1 MFDRVIGPFFF
12 EENTVGQNN
21 FLQMLRENM
30 IPELRP
36 RQPNIYFQLDGAP
49 AHWGLMVRETL
60 HAEFPDR
67 WIGRDGPIVWPA
79 RSPDITPLDFFCGVC
94 EGKGVQN
101 SCGECG

>member
-1 MFDRVIGPFFF
+1 
-12 EENTVGQNN
+12 
-21 FLQMLRENM
+21 MLRENV

-36 RQPNIYFQLDGAP
+36 RQPNVFFQLDGAP

-79 RSPDITPLDFFCGVC
+79 RSLDITPLDFSLVEVC
-94 EGKGVQN
+94 YGKSVQN
-101 SCGECG
+101 PSGECR